1 MVRKSRPSPREWMM
15 SRGERGGEATVGDE
29 ELQGLRE
36 GEADDVVVDEVVGV
50 ADGVVLLGSGEG
62 GEGGAGVE
70 RGGAGEGVVVWNSIG
85 DIVWNS
91 VGDVVWNSIG
101 NSIISDIV
109 GDTIG
114 NSIIG
119 DTIGN
124 SIGDI
129 VGDTIGNS
137 IISDIVGD
145 TIGNSSHLLAII
157 STSHLL
163 SIILFTTHSLIITTL
178 PHHYHLTL
186 HLPSSLLFL
195 LHHHIHQRRHVHQRR
210 TRTRLLHRRLL
221 RPQRTVNRS
230 IIQHLPRVP
239 LRVDERVVL
248 VVVMMRVR

>member
-70 RGGAGEGVVVWNSIG
+70 RGGAGEGVVGDIVWNSIG

-91 VGDVVWNSIG
+91 G
-101 NSIISDIV
+101 DIV
-109 GDTIG
+109 GDTIR
-114 NSIIG
+114 NSV
-119 DTIGN
+119 
-124 SIGDI
+124 GDI

-221 RPQRTVNRS
+221 RPQRTVNRP

>member
-1 MVRKSRPSPREWMM
+1 M

-70 RGGAGEGVVVWNSIG
+70 RGGAGEGVVGDIVWNSIG

-101 NSIISDIV
+101 DNVWNS
-109 GDTIG
+109 
-114 NSIIG
+114 
-119 DTIGN
+119 
-124 SIGDI
+124 GDI
-129 VGDTIGNS
+129 VGDTIRNS
-137 IISDIVGD
+137 VGDIVGD

-221 RPQRTVNRS
+221 RPQRTVNRP

>member
-1 MVRKSRPSPREWMM
+1 M
-15 SRGERGGEATVGDE
+15 SRRERGGEATVGDE

-70 RGGAGEGVVVWNSIG
+70 RGGAGEGVVGDIVWNSIG

-91 VGDVVWNSIG
+91 VGDVVWNSVG
-101 NSIISDIV
+101 DIV
-109 GDTIG
+109 W
-114 NSIIG
+114 NS
-119 DTIGN
+119 
-124 SIGDI
+124 GDI
-129 VGDTIGNS
+129 VGDTIRNS
-137 IISDIVGD
+137 VGDIVGD

-221 RPQRTVNRS
+221 RPQRTVNRP

>member
-1 MVRKSRPSPREWMM
+1 M

-36 GEADDVVVDEVVGV
+36 GEADDVVVDEIVGV

-70 RGGAGEGVVVWNSIG
+70 RGGAGEGVVGDIVWNSIG

-101 NSIISDIV
+101 DIV
-109 GDTIG
+109 W
-114 NSIIG
+114 NS
-119 DTIGN
+119 
-124 SIGDI
+124 GDI
-129 VGDTIGNS
+129 VGDTIRNS
-137 IISDIVGD
+137 VGDIVGD

-163 SIILFTTHSLIITTL
+163 SIILFTIHSLIITTL

-221 RPQRTVNRS
+221 RPQRTVNRP

>member
-50 ADGVVLLGSGEG
+50 ADGVVLLGRGEG

-70 RGGAGEGVVVWNSIG
+70 RGGAGEGVVVWNSVGDIVWNSIG

-91 VGDVVWNSIG
+91 
-101 NSIISDIV
+101 
-109 GDTIG
+109 
-114 NSIIG
+114 
-119 DTIGN
+119 
-124 SIGDI
+124 
-129 VGDTIGNS
+129 
-137 IISDIVGD
+137 VGD

-221 RPQRTVNRS
+221 RPQRTVNRP

>member
-1 MVRKSRPSPREWMM
+1 M

-85 DIVWNS
+85 VVVWNSIGDVVWNS
-91 VGDVVWNSIG
+91 VGDIVWNSIG
-101 NSIISDIV
+101 
-109 GDTIG
+109 
-114 NSIIG
+114 
-119 DTIGN
+119 
-124 SIGDI
+124 
-129 VGDTIGNS
+129 
-137 IISDIVGD
+137 DIVGD

-221 RPQRTVNRS
+221 RPQRTVNRP

>member
-70 RGGAGEGVVVWNSIG
+70 RGGAGEGVVG

-91 VGDVVWNSIG
+91 IG
-101 NSIISDIV
+101 DIV

-114 NSIIG
+114 NSII
-119 DTIGN
+119 
-124 SIGDI
+124 SDI

-145 TIGNSSHLLAII
+145 TIGNSSHLLAIT

-221 RPQRTVNRS
+221 RPQRTVNRP

>member
-70 RGGAGEGVVVWNSIG
+70 RGGAGEGVVGDIVWNSIG

-91 VGDVVWNSIG
+91 VGDVVW
-101 NSIISDIV
+101 
-109 GDTIG
+109 
-114 NSIIG
+114 
-119 DTIGN
+119 N

-221 RPQRTVNRS
+221 RPQRTVNRP

>member
-1 MVRKSRPSPREWMM
+1 M

-91 VGDVVWNSIG
+91 IG
-101 NSIISDIV
+101 DIV
-109 GDTIG
+109 GDT
-114 NSIIG
+114 
-119 DTIGN
+119 
-124 SIGDI
+124 IGDI

-178 PHHYHLTL
+178 PHHYHLSL

-221 RPQRTVNRS
+221 RPQRTVNRP

>member
-36 GEADDVVVDEVVGV
+36 GEADDVVVDEIVGV
-50 ADGVVLLGSGEG
+50 AVGVVLLGSGEG

-70 RGGAGEGVVVWNSIG
+70 RGGAGEGVVGDIVWNSIG

-101 NSIISDIV
+101 DIVWNSGDIV
-109 GDTIG
+109 GDTIR
-114 NSIIG
+114 NSV
-119 DTIGN
+119 
-124 SIGDI
+124 GDI
-129 VGDTIGNS
+129 VGDTIGK
-137 IISDIVGD
+137 
-145 TIGNSSHLLAII
+145 SSHLLAIT

-221 RPQRTVNRS
+221 RPQRTVNRP

>member
-1 MVRKSRPSPREWMM
+1 M

-70 RGGAGEGVVVWNSIG
+70 RGGAGEGVVGDIVWNSIG

-91 VGDVVWNSIG
+91 VGDIVWNSG
-101 NSIISDIV
+101 
-109 GDTIG
+109 
-114 NSIIG
+114 
-119 DTIGN
+119 
-124 SIGDI
+124 
-129 VGDTIGNS
+129 
-137 IISDIVGD
+137 DIVGD

-186 HLPSSLLFL
+186 HLPSPLLFL

-221 RPQRTVNRS
+221 RPQRTVNRP

>member
-1 MVRKSRPSPREWMM
+1 M

-70 RGGAGEGVVVWNSIG
+70 RGGAGEGVVGDIVWNSIG

-91 VGDVVWNSIG
+91 VGDVVW
-101 NSIISDIV
+101 
-109 GDTIG
+109 
-114 NSIIG
+114 
-119 DTIGN
+119 N

-145 TIGNSSHLLAII
+145 TIGNSSHLLAIT

-221 RPQRTVNRS
+221 RPQRTVNRP

>member
-1 MVRKSRPSPREWMM
+1 M

-36 GEADDVVVDEVVGV
+36 GEADDVVVDEIVGV

-70 RGGAGEGVVVWNSIG
+70 RGGAGEGVVGDIVWNSIG

-101 NSIISDIV
+101 DIV
-109 GDTIG
+109 W
-114 NSIIG
+114 NSG
-119 DTIGN
+119 
-124 SIGDI
+124 
-129 VGDTIGNS
+129 
-137 IISDIVGD
+137 DIVGD

-221 RPQRTVNRS
+221 RPQRTVNRP

>member
-1 MVRKSRPSPREWMM
+1 M

-70 RGGAGEGVVVWNSIG
+70 RGGAGEGVVGDIVWNSIG

-91 VGDVVWNSIG
+91 G
-101 NSIISDIV
+101 
-109 GDTIG
+109 
-114 NSIIG
+114 
-119 DTIGN
+119 
-124 SIGDI
+124 
-129 VGDTIGNS
+129 
-137 IISDIVGD
+137 DIVGD

-221 RPQRTVNRS
+221 RPQRTVNRP

>member
-1 MVRKSRPSPREWMM
+1 M

-70 RGGAGEGVVVWNSIG
+70 RGGAGEGVV
-85 DIVWNS
+85 
-91 VGDVVWNSIG
+91 GDVVWNSIG
-101 NSIISDIV
+101 NSIIGDIV
-109 GDTIG
+109 WNSIGDIVWNSIGNSIGVVVWNSIG
-114 NSIIG
+114 NSII
-119 DTIGN
+119 
-124 SIGDI
+124 SDI

-145 TIGNSSHLLAII
+145 TIGNSSHLLTII

-221 RPQRTVNRS
+221 RPQRTVNRP

>member
-1 MVRKSRPSPREWMM
+1 M

-70 RGGAGEGVVVWNSIG
+70 RGGAGEGVVVWNS
-85 DIVWNS
+85 

-101 NSIISDIV
+101 DIAWNSGDIV
-109 GDTIG
+109 GDTIR
-114 NSIIG
+114 NSV
-119 DTIGN
+119 
-124 SIGDI
+124 GDI
-129 VGDTIGNS
+129 AGDTIGNS

-145 TIGNSSHLLAII
+145 TIGNSSHLLAIT

-186 HLPSSLLFL
+186 HLPSPLLFL

-221 RPQRTVNRS
+221 RPQRTVNRP

>member
-1 MVRKSRPSPREWMM
+1 M

-85 DIVWNS
+85 DVVWNS

-101 NSIISDIV
+101 DIV
-109 GDTIG
+109 W
-114 NSIIG
+114 
-119 DTIGN
+119 N

-129 VGDTIGNS
+129 VWNSIGNS

-221 RPQRTVNRS
+221 RPQRTVNRP

>member
-1 MVRKSRPSPREWMM
+1 M

-91 VGDVVWNSIG
+91 IG
-101 NSIISDIV
+101 DIV
-109 GDTIG
+109 GDT
-114 NSIIG
+114 
-119 DTIGN
+119 
-124 SIGDI
+124 IGDI

-221 RPQRTVNRS
+221 RPQRTVNRP

>member
-1 MVRKSRPSPREWMM
+1 M

-36 GEADDVVVDEVVGV
+36 GEADDVVVDEIVGV

-91 VGDVVWNSIG
+91 IG
-101 NSIISDIV
+101 DIV
-109 GDTIG
+109 GDT
-114 NSIIG
+114 
-119 DTIGN
+119 
-124 SIGDI
+124 IGDI

-221 RPQRTVNRS
+221 RPQRTVNRP

>member
-91 VGDVVWNSIG
+91 IG
-101 NSIISDIV
+101 DIV
-109 GDTIG
+109 GDT
-114 NSIIG
+114 
-119 DTIGN
+119 
-124 SIGDI
+124 IGDI

-221 RPQRTVNRS
+221 RPQRTVNRP

>member
-1 MVRKSRPSPREWMM
+1 M

-70 RGGAGEGVVVWNSIG
+70 RGGAGEGVVGDIVWNSIG

-91 VGDVVWNSIG
+91 IGDIVWNSG
-101 NSIISDIV
+101 DIV
-109 GDTIG
+109 GDTIR
-114 NSIIG
+114 NSV
-119 DTIGN
+119 
-124 SIGDI
+124 GDI

-145 TIGNSSHLLAII
+145 TIGNSSHLLAIT

-163 SIILFTTHSLIITTL
+163 SIILFTIHSLIITTL

-221 RPQRTVNRS
+221 RPQRTVNRP

>member
-85 DIVWNS
+85 V
-91 VGDVVWNSIG
+91 VVW
-101 NSIISDIV
+101 
-109 GDTIG
+109 
-114 NSIIG
+114 
-119 DTIGN
+119 N

-137 IISDIVGD
+137 SISDIVGD

-221 RPQRTVNRS
+221 RPQRTVNRP
-230 IIQHLPRVP
+230 IIQHLPCVP

>member
-70 RGGAGEGVVVWNSIG
+70 RGGAGEGVVG

-91 VGDVVWNSIG
+91 G
-101 NSIISDIV
+101 DIV
-109 GDTIG
+109 CDTIR
-114 NSIIG
+114 NSV
-119 DTIGN
+119 
-124 SIGDI
+124 GDI

-145 TIGNSSHLLAII
+145 TIGNSSHLLAIT

-221 RPQRTVNRS
+221 RPQRTVNRP

>member
-1 MVRKSRPSPREWMM
+1 M

-70 RGGAGEGVVVWNSIG
+70 RGGAGEGVVGDIVWNSIG

-91 VGDVVWNSIG
+91 G
-101 NSIISDIV
+101 DIV
-109 GDTIG
+109 CDTIR
-114 NSIIG
+114 NSV
-119 DTIGN
+119 
-124 SIGDI
+124 GDI

-145 TIGNSSHLLAII
+145 TIGNSSHLLAIT

-221 RPQRTVNRS
+221 RPQRTVNRP

>member
-1 MVRKSRPSPREWMM
+1 M

-70 RGGAGEGVVVWNSIG
+70 RGGAGEGVVVWNS
-85 DIVWNS
+85 

-101 NSIISDIV
+101 DIV
-109 GDTIG
+109 W
-114 NSIIG
+114 NSIG
-119 DTIGN
+119 DTIGDT
-124 SIGDI
+124 IGDI

-221 RPQRTVNRS
+221 RPQRTVNRP

>member
-85 DIVWNS
+85 DIVW
-91 VGDVVWNSIG
+91 
-101 NSIISDIV
+101 
-109 GDTIG
+109 
-114 NSIIG
+114 
-119 DTIGN
+119 N

-221 RPQRTVNRS
+221 RPQRTVNRP

>member
-70 RGGAGEGVVVWNSIG
+70 RGGAGEGVVVWNSVGDIVWNSIG

-91 VGDVVWNSIG
+91 
-101 NSIISDIV
+101 
-109 GDTIG
+109 
-114 NSIIG
+114 
-119 DTIGN
+119 
-124 SIGDI
+124 
-129 VGDTIGNS
+129 
-137 IISDIVGD
+137 VGD

-221 RPQRTVNRS
+221 RPQRTVNRP

>member
-70 RGGAGEGVVVWNSIG
+70 RGGAGEGVVVWNSVGDIVWNSIG

-91 VGDVVWNSIG
+91 
-101 NSIISDIV
+101 
-109 GDTIG
+109 
-114 NSIIG
+114 
-119 DTIGN
+119 
-124 SIGDI
+124 
-129 VGDTIGNS
+129 
-137 IISDIVGD
+137 VGD

-178 PHHYHLTL
+178 PHHYHRTL

-221 RPQRTVNRS
+221 RPQRTVNRP

>member
-70 RGGAGEGVVVWNSIG
+70 RGGAGEGVVGDIVWNSIG

-91 VGDVVWNSIG
+91 VGDIVWNS
-101 NSIISDIV
+101 
-109 GDTIG
+109 
-114 NSIIG
+114 
-119 DTIGN
+119 
-124 SIGDI
+124 GDI

-221 RPQRTVNRS
+221 RPQRTVNRP

>member
-1 MVRKSRPSPREWMM
+1 M

-29 ELQGLRE
+29 ELQGLRA
-36 GEADDVVVDEVVGV
+36 GEADDVVIDEVVGV

-70 RGGAGEGVVVWNSIG
+70 RGGAGEGVVGDIVWNSIG

-91 VGDVVWNSIG
+91 VGDIVWNS
-101 NSIISDIV
+101 
-109 GDTIG
+109 
-114 NSIIG
+114 
-119 DTIGN
+119 
-124 SIGDI
+124 GDI

-186 HLPSSLLFL
+186 HLPSPLLFL

-221 RPQRTVNRS
+221 RPQRTVNRP

>member
-85 DIVWNS
+85 DIV
-91 VGDVVWNSIG
+91 
-101 NSIISDIV
+101 
-109 GDTIG
+109 GDT
-114 NSIIG
+114 
-119 DTIGN
+119 
-124 SIGDI
+124 IGDI

-221 RPQRTVNRS
+221 RPQRTVNRP

>member
-70 RGGAGEGVVVWNSIG
+70 RGGAGEGVVG
-85 DIVWNS
+85 DIVW
-91 VGDVVWNSIG
+91 
-101 NSIISDIV
+101 
-109 GDTIG
+109 
-114 NSIIG
+114 
-119 DTIGN
+119 N

-145 TIGNSSHLLAII
+145 TIGNSSHLLAIT

-221 RPQRTVNRS
+221 RPQRTVNRP

>member
-1 MVRKSRPSPREWMM
+1 M

-70 RGGAGEGVVVWNSIG
+70 RGGAGEGVVG
-85 DIVWNS
+85 DIVW
-91 VGDVVWNSIG
+91 
-101 NSIISDIV
+101 
-109 GDTIG
+109 
-114 NSIIG
+114 
-119 DTIGN
+119 N

-145 TIGNSSHLLAII
+145 TIGNSSHLLAIT

-221 RPQRTVNRS
+221 RPQRTVNRP

>member
-1 MVRKSRPSPREWMM
+1 M

-70 RGGAGEGVVVWNSIG
+70 RGGAGEGVVGDIVWNSIG

-91 VGDVVWNSIG
+91 VGDIVWNS
-101 NSIISDIV
+101 
-109 GDTIG
+109 
-114 NSIIG
+114 
-119 DTIGN
+119 
-124 SIGDI
+124 GDI

-145 TIGNSSHLLAII
+145 TIGNSSHLLAIT

-221 RPQRTVNRS
+221 RPQRTVNRP

>member
-1 MVRKSRPSPREWMM
+1 M

-91 VGDVVWNSIG
+91 
-101 NSIISDIV
+101 
-109 GDTIG
+109 
-114 NSIIG
+114 
-119 DTIGN
+119 
-124 SIGDI
+124 
-129 VGDTIGNS
+129 IGNS

-221 RPQRTVNRS
+221 RPQRTVNRP

>member
-70 RGGAGEGVVVWNSIG
+70 RGGAGEGVVVWNS
-85 DIVWNS
+85 

-101 NSIISDIV
+101 DIAWNSGDIV
-109 GDTIG
+109 GDTIR
-114 NSIIG
+114 NSV
-119 DTIGN
+119 
-124 SIGDI
+124 GDI

-221 RPQRTVNRS
+221 RPQRTVNRP

>member
-70 RGGAGEGVVVWNSIG
+70 RGGAGEGVVVWNS
-85 DIVWNS
+85 

-101 NSIISDIV
+101 DIVWNSIGDIV
-109 GDTIG
+109 GDT
-114 NSIIG
+114 
-119 DTIGN
+119 
-124 SIGDI
+124 IGDI

-145 TIGNSSHLLAII
+145 TIGNSSHLLAIL
-157 STSHLL
+157 SSSQLL

-221 RPQRTVNRS
+221 RPQRTVNRP

>member
-15 SRGERGGEATVGDE
+15 SRRERGGEATVGDE

-70 RGGAGEGVVVWNSIG
+70 RGGAGEGVVGDIVWNSIG

-91 VGDVVWNSIG
+91 IGDIVWNSG
-101 NSIISDIV
+101 DIV
-109 GDTIG
+109 GDTIR
-114 NSIIG
+114 NSV
-119 DTIGN
+119 
-124 SIGDI
+124 GDI

-145 TIGNSSHLLAII
+145 TIGNSSHLLAIT

-221 RPQRTVNRS
+221 RPQRTVNRP

>member
-1 MVRKSRPSPREWMM
+1 M

-70 RGGAGEGVVVWNSIG
+70 RGGAGEGVVG

-91 VGDVVWNSIG
+91 IG
-101 NSIISDIV
+101 DIV

-114 NSIIG
+114 NSII
-119 DTIGN
+119 
-124 SIGDI
+124 SDI

-145 TIGNSSHLLAII
+145 TIGNSSHLLAIT

-221 RPQRTVNRS
+221 RPQRTVNRP